1 MDENKNLT
9 PETEETAVQAE
20 ALENTAETAEV
31 SEDFDITESLKKDKK
46 AKKERKPRKEKIKKI
61 RNQAL
66 LKRGSFSLAIT
77 AAVVAGAIILNVLVG
92 ALSNRFVLEFDMTA
106 NKDNSISEENID
118 YIKGVEDKVT
128 VTVCADEES
137 YSQYMGY
144 YAQQYQV
151 QDDAA
156 VDYYNQTVKLIN
168 RYADYNKNITV
179 KFVDTQS
186 SEFTDISSK
195 YSAEGLAYGDI
206 IVSTE
211 KDGKSKHKKVGYKD
225 IYSLYEDQ
233 TYASYGYTMYTVS
246 GNNIETALTGA
257 ISYVTS
263 DKIKKA
269 AVLMGHSPNDYT
281 AAYLTM
287 LKENN
292 YEYDVIKDSIVT
304 KISADY
310 DLVIIPCPSVDFI
323 GTELDALSEFLDN
336 DGKLNK
342 GLVFI
347 ADVTAPYL
355 TNLYDFLE
363 QWGITVEEGILF
375 ETNTSNY
382 MPDDPTT
389 LGSYAAAED
398 DILSGMELCITGY
411 NVPMY
416 AAFESEGT
424 IETSVLMST
433 PESTVAAPKGTS
445 ASWTGADKYEGK
457 SYATA
462 IQAKNFTYD
471 DNNEPI
477 ASYVTAFSSSHF
489 LDSQYSETASVANK
503 NLLFAVTERAAG
515 AEDSDISFVSKYI
528 TNESFSDKVTA
539 ASSNV
544 MRIIFMFMLPIIS
557 IAAGIYIYFRRRNA

>member
-9 PETEETAVQAE
+9 PETEETEIQNE
-20 ALENTAETAEV
+20 ALDNTAETAEIP
-31 SEDFDITESLKKDKK
+31 EDFDITESVKK
-46 AKKERKPRKEKIKKI
+46 AKKERKPKKAKIKKL
-61 RNQAL
+61 RNQAF
-66 LKRGSFSLAIT
+66 LKRGSYSLALT

-92 ALSNRFVLEFDMTA
+92 ALSDRFVLELDMTA
-106 NKDNSISEENID
+106 NKDNSISEENVE

-128 VTVCADEES
+128 VTVCAAEDS

-144 YAQQYQV
+144 YAQQYEV

-168 RYADYNKNITV
+168 KYADYNKNIKV

-186 SEFTDISSK
+186 TEFTDISSK
-195 YSAEGLAYGDI
+195 YSAKNLAYGDI
-206 IVSTE
+206 IVVSE
-211 KDGKSKHKKVGYKD
+211 KDGKEKHKIVGFKD

-233 TYASYGYTMYTVS
+233 TYASYGYSMYTVS

-269 AVLMGHSPNDYT
+269 AVLMGHSPKDYT
-281 AAYLTM
+281 ATYLTM

-292 YEYDVIKDSIVT
+292 YEYEVIKDSIVT

-323 GTELDALSEFLDN
+323 GSELDALSEFLDN

-363 QWGITVEEGILF
+363 QWGIAVEEGILF
-375 ETNTSNY
+375 ETNSSNY
-382 MPDDPTT
+382 MPEDPTT

-416 AAFESEGT
+416 AAFESEGS
-424 IETSVLMST
+424 IETSVLMAT
-433 PESTVAAPKGTS
+433 PETTVAAPKGTS

-471 DNNEPI
+471 DDNEPI

-557 IAAGIYIYFRRRNA
+557 IAAGIYIYFKRRNA